1 MKDDADDA
9 PRRFDAHMQV
19 AEAGKRAALRG
30 DHANALL
37 RYREA
42 LRLAADQRAPEMFR
56 RHYLEI
62 SLESLE
68 LLAEFDSV
76 LEYCDRAIAHYTEN
90 PPQSD
95 VAWLDLAFIHQRK
108 GAVLM
113 KAGEPNKARL
123 ELARALE
130 VGGSVGAP
138 LELARLLHGWIARG
152 LVITPSRITH
162 EQRRLHYFSVR
173 SDTVRPLSSSE
184 SLTGGGERAATR
196 PPAHSQL
203 I

>member
-1 MKDDADDA
+1 MPDHAQ
-9 PRRFDAHMQV
+9 RRFDAHLHV
-19 AEAGKRAALRG
+19 AEAGKLAALRG
-30 DHANALL
+30 DHASALL

-42 LRLAADQRAPEMFR
+42 LRLAAEQQAPDMFR

-68 LLAEFDSV
+68 LLGELNSV
-76 LEYCDRAIAHYTEN
+76 IECCDRAIAHYTDN

-95 VAWLDLAFIHQRK
+95 VAWLDLASIHQRK

-130 VGGSVGAP
+130 VGAGVGAH

-152 LVITPSRITH
+152 LTVPPARITH

-173 SDTVRPLSSSE
+173 SDTMRSSSE
-184 SLTGGGERAATR
+184 SDSLTGGDERAASR